1 MHLIKYER
9 VEGRDWHLDLLFVE
23 DNQEPI
29 SLRKRKHP
37 KCRFQQTK
45 QND

>member
-29 SLRKRKHP
+29 SSRKRKHH
-37 KCRFQQTK
+37 KGRFQQTK